1 MKSYPRLSPYKTET
15 DPLSTLL
22 SEFRFDV
29 EYFTNWPQ
37 QDHKTLRNI
46 VSSQMKLILIESGNS
61 ILVFDKKN
69 YAMSAG
75 SCLLIPPYTVYD
87 AETFEGVHSY
97 EVFFS
102 IYPAVREQEFL
113 QYAHFTSIM
122 FFPSFI
128 SPEEFAF
135 IGACYTS
142 LQKQKPGAY
151 AQVGA
156 MLKLLLIR
164 IFRQQS
170 EQDFS
175 TPIVSAGEHAL
186 MSRFFDYLES
196 HISEPVHVEHLCAAL
211 GVSQSYLYRCC
222 RNVMSCSP
230 SQAITRCKLRH
241 AQSLLKN
248 PDLSIGQVAEAIG
261 FDPYY
266 FSSQFKKMFLLSP
279 TRYRQTIG
287 VAERAM
293 TGKVDGDTVSQ
304 GSSNSK

>member
-1 MKSYPRLSPYKTET
+1 MKSYPRLSPYKAET

-61 ILVFDKKN
+61 ILVSDKKN

-102 IYPAVREQEFL
+102 IYPVVREQEFL

>member
-46 VSSQMKLILIESGNS
+46 VSSQMKLILIESGSS
-61 ILVFDKKN
+61 ILVSDKKN

-102 IYPAVREQEFL
+102 IYPAVREQEFC

-135 IGACYTS
+135 IGACYTL

-170 EQDFS
+170 GQDFS
-175 TPIVSAGEHAL
+175 TPIVNAGEHAL

>member
-61 ILVFDKKN
+61 ILVSDKKN

-304 GSSNSK
+304 ESSNSK